1 MSTIREKTIAIDNC
15 THWCFIKLVRA
26 YNAKREERDEVNSTV
41 DALASDILMQFIKA
55 NHPKLLEQWTKYAA
69 IGDETDE
76 LLKAGKI

>member
-1 MSTIREKTIAIDNC
+1 MSAIRDKTIAIDSCAN
-15 THWCFIKLVRA
+15 WCLVKLVRA
-26 YNAKREERDEVNSTV
+26 HNSKLGKDEPNLTP

-55 NHPKLLEQWTKYAA
+55 NHPKLLEQWTRYAA